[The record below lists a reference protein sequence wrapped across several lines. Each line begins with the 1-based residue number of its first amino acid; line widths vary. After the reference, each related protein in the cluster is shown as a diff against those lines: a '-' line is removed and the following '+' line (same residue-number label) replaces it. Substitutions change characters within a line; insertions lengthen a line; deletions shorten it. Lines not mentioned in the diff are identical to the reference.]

1 MRGKDVINDATSD
14 NEDSENKF
22 YTVNW
27 DRGWVSAS
35 PTIIPHK
42 RARGANIFN
51 KKVGLNGKVQN
62 EIEPFKLFFPR
73 NMQLKIMKCRKDYWK
88 IKKKYKSKDLD
99 QT

>member
-62 EIEPFKLFFPR
+62 EIEAFKLYFLETCNWR
-73 NMQLKIMKCRKDYWK
+73 LWSVKRTIEK
-88 IKKKYKSKDLD
+88 
-99 QT
+99 

>member
-1 MRGKDVINDATSD
+1 MMEKDVINDATSD
-14 NEDSENKF
+14 NEGSENKF

-62 EIEPFKLFFPR
+62 EIEAFKLFFSR
-73 NMQLKIMKCRKDYWK
+73 NMQLKIMKCKKDYWK
-88 IKKKYKSKDLD
+88 IKKIYNSKDLD